1 MRITSVMLP
10 LLSFW
15 TLILLLSCSQQ
26 ISDDE
31 AKKMVLQC
39 VKYPQPVFNMT
50 HAGHAGSP
58 DIPKFIQGVEKLAAE
73 GYIREESGVEGKGE
87 KNRTYMP
94 TDKGRGLVNG
104 VYIRD
109 SFAMFDGALCNEVL
123 KKIERVDFDKDN
135 ATVTVRYVTGYEPIE
150 PFYSLLCINA
160 YCEYFGEKLKKD
172 EARTVKLR
180 KYGNGW
186 KPVAS

>member
-58 DIPKFIQGVEKLAAE
+58 DIPKFIQGIEKLAAE

-94 TDKGRGLVNG
+94 TDKGQGLVSG

-109 SFAMFDGALCNEVL
+109 SFAMFDGALCNEVI
-123 KKIERVDFDKDN
+123 KKIEGVDFDKDN
-135 ATVTVRYVTGYEPIE
+135 ATATVRYVTGYEPIE
-150 PFYSLLCINA
+150 PFYSLLCIND
-160 YCEYFGEKLKKD
+160 YCEYFGERLKKEETRVAKLKKS
-172 EARTVKLR
+172 
-180 KYGNGW
+180 GNGW